1 MFGCRQIS
9 RNTPLTINSKRSVD
23 MPSNVASR
31 RDDDMS
37 NRIDPDVLETVA
49 QAFSSDFVVVPI
61 ACILPVKAIEKTAKS
76 SHKYR
81 QIAASIREIGL
92 VEPPVVIQDVRDAG
106 SYLLL
111 DGHLRIEVLRDLG
124 QIEVECLISTDDEA
138 FTYNKRVNRLS
149 PVQEQR
155 MIAKAIER
163 NVPRD
168 KIARALDINVKSLV
182 RKVQLLDG
190 ICEEA
195 IGLLKDK
202 ICPMAVFDVL
212 RKMSPMRQIETA
224 ELLINANNFSVNY
237 ASAILAGTPQAQLVD
252 AQSPK
257 RLKGMTAQAIARMER
272 ELARLQE
279 AITSIQ
285 DSYGQDHLHLTVV
298 KGYLRKLITNDRVA
312 RYLEQYQ
319 PELLIEFQKIAEMTS
334 TLPSE
339 AA

>member
-1 MFGCRQIS
+1 
-9 RNTPLTINSKRSVD
+9 
-23 MPSNVASR
+23 
-31 RDDDMS
+31 MS
-37 NRIDPDVLETVA
+37 NRSDPAARDTVV
-49 QAFSSDFVVVPI
+49 QAFDSDCIVLPI
-61 ACILPVKAIEKTAKS
+61 ESILPVKAMEKTVKS

-92 VEPPVVIQDVRDAG
+92 VEPPVVIRDARDANL
-106 SYLLL
+106 YLLL
-111 DGHLRIEVLRDLG
+111 DGHLRIEALRDLG
-124 QIEVECLISTDDEA
+124 QVEVECLVSSDDEA
-138 FTYNKRVNRLS
+138 FTYNKRISRLS

-163 NVPRD
+163 NVSKE
-168 KIARALDINVKSLV
+168 KIARALNINVRSLS

-190 ICEEA
+190 ICSEA

-202 ICPMAVFDVL
+202 FCPMAVFDVL
-212 RKMSPMRQIETA
+212 RKMSPLRQVEAA
-224 ELLINANNFSVNY
+224 ELLINANNFSVSY
-237 ASAILAGTPQAQLVD
+237 ASAILAGTPQAQLASV
-252 AQSPK
+252 QTPK
-257 RLKGMTAQAIARMER
+257 RLKGMTAEAIARMER
-272 ELARLQE
+272 ELSRLQE
-279 AITSIQ
+279 AISSIQ

-312 RYLEQYQ
+312 RYLAQHQ

>member
-1 MFGCRQIS
+1 M
-9 RNTPLTINSKRSVD
+9 SKSPD
-23 MPSNVASR
+23 TDATNV
-31 RDDDMS
+31 
-37 NRIDPDVLETVA
+37 IA

-61 ACILPVKAIEKTAKS
+61 ASILPVKAIEKTAKA
-76 SHKYR
+76 SHKYH

-92 VEPPVVIQDVRDAG
+92 VEPPVVVIQDTRDTN

-124 QIEVECLISTDDEA
+124 QTEVECLVSTDDEA
-138 FTYNKRVNRLS
+138 FTYNKRISRLS

-168 KIARALDINVKSLV
+168 KIARALDINVRSV
-182 RKVQLLDG
+182 ARKVQLLDG
-190 ICEEA
+190 ICQEA
-195 IGLLKDK
+195 VGLLKDK

-212 RKMSPMRQIETA
+212 RKMSPLRQIEAA
-224 ELLINANNFSVNY
+224 ELLINANNFSVSY
-237 ASAILAGTPQAQLVD
+237 ASAILAGTPQAQL
-252 AQSPK
+252 ATPQTPK
-257 RLKGMTAQAIARMER
+257 RLKGMTAEAIVRMER
-272 ELARLQE
+272 ELSRLQE
-279 AITSIQ
+279 AVSTIQ

-298 KGYLRKLITNDRVA
+298 KGYLRKLISNDRVA

-319 PELLIEFQKIAEMTS
+319 PELLIEFQKIADMTS

>member
-1 MFGCRQIS
+1 M
-9 RNTPLTINSKRSVD
+9 SKPADTS
-23 MPSNVASR
+23 PSNA
-31 RDDDMS
+31 
-37 NRIDPDVLETVA
+37 IA
-49 QAFSSDFVVVPI
+49 QAFGSDFVVVQI
-61 ACILPVKAIEKTAKS
+61 SSILPVKAIEKTAKS

-92 VEPPVVIQDVRDAG
+92 VEPPVVIQDTRDPG

-124 QIEVECLISTDDEA
+124 ESEVECLVSTDDEA
-138 FTYNKRVNRLS
+138 FTYNKRISRLS

-168 KIARALDINVKSLV
+168 KIARALDINVRSIS

-190 ICEEA
+190 ICQEA

-202 ICPMAVFDVL
+202 MCPMAVFDVL
-212 RKMSPMRQIETA
+212 RKMSPLRQIEAA
-224 ELLINANNFSVNY
+224 ELLINANNFSVSY
-237 ASAILAGTPQAQLVD
+237 ASAILAGTPQAQLVTP
-252 AQSPK
+252 QTPK
-257 RLKGMTAQAIARMER
+257 RLKGMTAEAISRMER
-272 ELARLQE
+272 ELSRLQE
-279 AITSIQ
+279 AISSIQ

-319 PELLIEFQKIAEMTS
+319 PELFIEFQKIAEMTS

>member
-1 MFGCRQIS
+1 
-9 RNTPLTINSKRSVD
+9 
-23 MPSNVASR
+23 
-31 RDDDMS
+31 MS

-61 ACILPVKAIEKTAKS
+61 ASILPVKAIEKTAKS

-92 VEPPVVIQDVRDAG
+92 VEPPAVIRDTQDTN

-111 DGHLRIEVLRDLG
+111 DGHLRIEALRDLG
-124 QIEVECLISTDDEA
+124 QTEVECLVSTDDEA
-138 FTYNKRVNRLS
+138 FTYNKRVSRLS

-163 NVPRD
+163 NVPRE
-168 KIARALDINVKSLV
+168 KIARALDINVRSLS

-190 ICEEA
+190 LCEEV
-195 IGLLKDK
+195 IGLMKDK
-202 ICPMAVFDVL
+202 MCPLTVFDVL
-212 RKMSPMRQIETA
+212 RKMNSLRQIEAA
-224 ELLINANNFSVNY
+224 ELLINANNFSVSY
-237 ASAILAGTPQAQLVD
+237 ASAILAGTPQAQL
-252 AQSPK
+252 ATPQTPK
-257 RLKGMTAQAIARMER
+257 RLKGMTAEAIARMER
-272 ELARLQE
+272 ELSRLQE
-279 AITSIQ
+279 AISSIQ

-312 RYLEQYQ
+312 RYLAQYQ

>member
-1 MFGCRQIS
+1 MS
-9 RNTPLTINSKRSVD
+9 KSVEPTSKTI
-23 MPSNVASR
+23 
-31 RDDDMS
+31 
-37 NRIDPDVLETVA
+37 T
-49 QAFSSDFVVVPI
+49 QAFGSEFVVVQI
-61 ACILPVKAIEKTAKS
+61 SSILPVKAIEKTTKS

-92 VEPPVVIQDVRDAG
+92 VEPPVVIQDEKDPGR
-106 SYLLL
+106 YLLL

-124 QIEVECLISTDDEA
+124 ESEVECMLSTDDEA
-138 FTYNKRVNRLS
+138 FTYNKRISRLS

-168 KIARALDINVKSLV
+168 KIARALDINVRGIS
-182 RKVQLLDG
+182 RRVQLLDG
-190 ICEEA
+190 ICQEA

-202 ICPMAVFDVL
+202 MCAMAVFDVL
-212 RKMSPMRQIETA
+212 RKMNPIRQIEAA
-224 ELLINANNFSVNY
+224 ELLINANNFSVSY
-237 ASAILAGTPQAQLVD
+237 ASAILAGTPQAQLVTP
-252 AQSPK
+252 QTPK
-257 RLKGMTAQAIARMER
+257 RLKGMTAEAISRMER
-272 ELARLQE
+272 ELSRLQE
-279 AITSIQ
+279 AISSIQ

-298 KGYLRKLITNDRVA
+298 KGYLRKLISNDRVA

-319 PELLIEFQKIAEMTS
+319 PDLFSEFQKIAEMTN

>member
-1 MFGCRQIS
+1 MT
-9 RNTPLTINSKRSVD
+9 TPSGSGSPNS
-23 MPSNVASR
+23 
-31 RDDDMS
+31 
-37 NRIDPDVLETVA
+37 IT
-49 QAFSSDFVVVPI
+49 QAFGSDCIVVQI
-61 ACILPVKAIEKTAKS
+61 ASILPVKAIEKTVKS

-92 VEPPVVIQDVRDAG
+92 VEPPVVVKDPHRPN

-124 QIEVECLISTDDEA
+124 QTEVECLVSTDDEA
-138 FTYNKRVNRLS
+138 FTYNKRISRLS

-155 MIAKAIER
+155 MIAKAVER
-163 NVPRD
+163 NVSKE
-168 KIARALDINVKSLV
+168 KIARALNINARSIS

-195 IGLLKDK
+195 IALLKDK

-212 RKMSPMRQIETA
+212 RKMSPLRQVEAA
-224 ELLINANNFSVNY
+224 ELLIGANNFSVSY
-237 ASAILAGTPQAQLVD
+237 ASAILAGTPQSQL
-252 AQSPK
+252 ANPQTPK
-257 RLKGMTAQAIARMER
+257 RLKGMTGEAILRMER
-272 ELARLQE
+272 ELSRLQE

-298 KGYLRKLITNDRVA
+298 KGYLCKLIANDRVA
-312 RYLEQYQ
+312 RYLAQNQ
-319 PELLIEFQKIAEMTS
+319 PDLFIEFQRIAEMTS

>member
-1 MFGCRQIS
+1 MSKPVEQ
-9 RNTPLTINSKRSVD
+9 NTAPAIT
-23 MPSNVASR
+23 
-31 RDDDMS
+31 
-37 NRIDPDVLETVA
+37 
-49 QAFSSDFVVVPI
+49 QAFGSDCVVIPI
-61 ACILPVKAIEKTAKS
+61 TSILPVKAIEKTAKS

-92 VEPPVVIQDVRDAG
+92 VEPPVVIQNPQDT
-106 SYLLL
+106 SCYLLL

-124 QIEVECLISTDDEA
+124 QTEVECLVSTDDEA

-163 NVPRD
+163 NVPRE
-168 KIARALDINVKSLV
+168 KIARALDINVRSIS

-195 IGLLKDK
+195 VGLLKDK
-202 ICPMAVFDVL
+202 MCPMAVFDVL
-212 RKMSPMRQIETA
+212 RKMSPLRQIEAA
-224 ELLINANNFSVNY
+224 ELLINANNFSVSY
-237 ASAILAGTPQAQLVD
+237 ASAILAGTPQAQL
-252 AQSPK
+252 ATPQTPK
-257 RLKGMTAQAIARMER
+257 RLKGMTAEAIARMER
-272 ELARLQE
+272 ELSRLQE
-279 AITSIQ
+279 AISSIQ

-298 KGYLRKLITNDRVA
+298 KGYLRKLIANDRVA
-312 RYLEQYQ
+312 HYLEQYQ
-319 PELLIEFQKIAEMTS
+319 PELFVEFQKIAEMTT